1 MSDVVQLLEYPTERL
16 IELAFAAYRV
26 NGGYV
31 KDTRRYSEG
40 QPATYS
46 NKEIVTYSAAHY
58 NQYNEKDSVLRTWIP
73 SDFVPVKVTDEDR
86 AAKADADRHMRRYTM
101 LALGNLSDFQQDV
114 FSAYSS
120 ERMPVNRVG
129 LIAYLPEFVNREL
142 QDKMYKERLKKEFA
156 NSRHYENKV
165 EGNCEILK
173 VIYVNKEMMD
183 PFYMHF
189 AAVDGN
195 LICFARKEGFAV
207 GNTYVITA
215 KVKGQ
220 DRERET
226 GLPMTRVNYVKLKK
240 TEF

>member
-1 MSDVVQLLEYPTERL
+1 MTDVVQLLEYSTERL
-16 IELAFAAYRV
+16 VELAFAAYRV

-40 QPATYS
+40 QPTVYS
-46 NKEIVTYSAAHY
+46 NKEIVAYSAAHY
-58 NQYNEKDSVLRTWIP
+58 NQYNEKDSVLKTWIP
-73 SDFVPVKVTDEDR
+73 SDFIPVKVTDEDR
-86 AAKADADRHMRRYTM
+86 AAKAEADRHMRRYTM

-114 FSAYSS
+114 FTAYSS

-156 NSRHYENKV
+156 DSRYYENRV
-165 EGNCEILK
+165 DGVMEVLR
-173 VIYVNKEMMD
+173 VIHVNREMMD

-189 AAVDGN
+189 GAVDGN

-207 GNTYVITA
+207 GNMYTITA
-215 KVKGQ
+215 KVKAQ

>member
-1 MSDVVQLLEYPTERL
+1 MTDVVQLLEYPTEKL
-16 IELAFAAYRV
+16 IELAFAAYRI
-26 NGGYV
+26 NSGYV

-40 QPATYS
+40 QPTTYS
-46 NKEIVTYSAAHY
+46 NKEIVAYSAAHY
-58 NQYNEKDSVLRTWIP
+58 NQYNEKDSVVKTWIP
-73 SDFVPVKVTDEDR
+73 SDFIPVKVTDEDR
-86 AAKADADRHMRRYTM
+86 AAKDAADKHMRRYTM
-101 LALGNLSDFQQDV
+101 LAMGNLSEFENDI
-114 FSAYSS
+114 FSAYCS
-120 ERMPVNRVG
+120 EVMPVNRVG

-156 NSRHYENKV
+156 DSRYYENKV
-165 EGNCEILK
+165 EGECEILK
-173 VIYVNKEMMD
+173 VIRVSKEFED

-189 AAVDGN
+189 GAVDGN

-207 GNTYVITA
+207 GKVYVITA

>member
-1 MSDVVQLLEYPTERL
+1 MSDVVQILEYPTDRL
-16 IELAFAAYRV
+16 VELAFAAYRV
-26 NGGYV
+26 NRGYV
-31 KDTRRYSEG
+31 KDSRRYSEER
-40 QPATYS
+40 PTTYS

-58 NQYNEKDSVLRTWIP
+58 SQYNEKERVCKTWIP

-142 QDKMYKERLKKEFA
+142 QDKMYKERLKTEFA
-156 NSRHYENKV
+156 NSRYYENKV
-165 EGNCEILK
+165 DGAMEVLK
-173 VIYVNKEMMD
+173 VIRVSREFD
-183 PFYMHF
+183 DTFYMHF
-189 AAVDGN
+189 GAVDGN

-207 GNTYVITA
+207 GNVYTITA
-215 KVKGQ
+215 KVKG
-220 DRERET
+220 RETERET

>member
-1 MSDVVQLLEYPTERL
+1 MSDVVKLLEYPTEKL

-40 QPATYS
+40 HPTTYS
-46 NKEIVTYSAAHY
+46 NKEIIRYSVAHY
-58 NQYNEKDSVLRTWIP
+58 NQYNEKDMVTKTWIP

-86 AAKADADRHMRRYTM
+86 AAKANADHHMRRYTM

-114 FSAYSS
+114 FTAYSS

-156 NSRHYENKV
+156 DSRYYENKV
-165 EGNCEILK
+165 DGVMEVLK
-173 VIYVNKEMMD
+173 VIHVTREMMD

-189 AAVDGN
+189 AAVNGN

-207 GNTYVITA
+207 GNRYTITA
-215 KVKGQ
+215 KVKAQ
-220 DRERET
+220 DKERET

>member
-1 MSDVVQLLEYPTERL
+1 MTDVVQLLEYPTEKL
-16 IELAFAAYRV
+16 IELAFAAYRI
-26 NGGYV
+26 NSGYV

-40 QPATYS
+40 QPTTYS
-46 NKEIVTYSAAHY
+46 NKEIVAYSAAHY

-73 SDFVPVKVTDEDR
+73 SDFIPVKVTDEDR

-156 NSRHYENKV
+156 DSRYYENKV
-165 EGNCEILK
+165 EGECEILK
-173 VIYVNKEMMD
+173 VIRVSKEFED

-189 AAVDGN
+189 GAVDGN

-207 GNTYVITA
+207 GKVYVITA

>member
-1 MSDVVQLLEYPTERL
+1 MSDTAQLLEYPTERL
-16 IELAFAAYRV
+16 IELAFAAHRV

-31 KDTRRYSEG
+31 KETRRYSEG
-40 QPATYS
+40 QPTTYS
-46 NKEIVTYSAAHY
+46 NKEIVAYSAAHY

-73 SDFVPVKVTDEDR
+73 SDFVPVKVTDEDLT
-86 AAKADADRHMRRYTM
+86 AKADADRHMRRYT
-101 LALGNLSDFQQDV
+101 LLSLGNLNDFQQDI

-120 ERMPVNRVG
+120 ETMPVNRVG

-156 NSRHYENKV
+156 NSDYFDNRV
-165 EGNCEILK
+165 DGTVEILK
-173 VIYVNKEMMD
+173 VIRVAKEYD
-183 PFYMHF
+183 EPFYMHF
-189 AAVDGN
+189 GAVDGN
-195 LICFARKEGFAV
+195 LICFSRKEGFAV
-207 GNTYVITA
+207 GKFYTITA

-226 GLPMTRVNYVKLKK
+226 GLPITRVNYVKLKK

>member
-1 MSDVVQLLEYPTERL
+1 MTDVVQLLEYPTEKL
-16 IELAFAAYRV
+16 IELAFAAYRI
-26 NGGYV
+26 NSGYV

-40 QPATYS
+40 QPTTYS
-46 NKEIVTYSAAHY
+46 NKEIVAYSAAHY

-73 SDFVPVKVTDEDR
+73 SDFIPVKVTDEDR

-156 NSRHYENKV
+156 DSRYYENKV
-165 EGNCEILK
+165 EGECEILK
-173 VIYVNKEMMD
+173 VIRVSKEFED

-189 AAVDGN
+189 GAVGGN

-207 GNTYVITA
+207 GKVYVITA